1 MSHFFRVLLLVQL
14 GVALAGCATSHTERE
29 LNFTASAL
37 TKVSAAVDSTVRY
50 TSGLEQAN
58 GAQLLALST
67 DHDSALMEP
76 FKNFSVLV
84 RRVGSYSEVL
94 VCEPDGSRGLLE
106 DAGCTAKLDKHLWR
120 DNPPA
125 LCQFTLDLEAVCKR

>member
-1 MSHFFRVLLLVQL
+1 MSRIFPVVLLVQL

-50 TSGLEQAN
+50 TQVLDQTTSAE
-58 GAQLLALST
+58 LLALST
-67 DHDSALMEP
+67 EHDPELMEP
-76 FKNFSVLV
+76 FKNFRVLV
-84 RRVGSYSEVL
+84 RRVGPYSEVL

-120 DNPPA
+120 DDPPA
-125 LCQFTLDLEAVCKR
+125 LCQFTLELEVLCKR

>member
-1 MSHFFRVLLLVQL
+1 MSSFFQVALLMQL
-14 GVALAGCATSHTERE
+14 GVALAGCATPHTELE

-50 TSGLEQAN
+50 TPVLEQATS
-58 GAQLLALST
+58 AELLALST
-67 DHDSALMEP
+67 DHDPALMTP
-76 FKNFSVLV
+76 FKNFKVLV
-84 RRVGSYSEVL
+84 RRVGPNSEVL

-120 DNPPA
+120 DSPPA
-125 LCQFTLDLEAVCKR
+125 LCQFTLDLEALCKR

>member
-1 MSHFFRVLLLVQL
+1 MNRFFRVVLLVQL
-14 GVALAGCATSHTERE
+14 GVAFAGCATSHTERE
-29 LNFTASAL
+29 LNFTASVL

-50 TSGLEQAN
+50 TQVLEQTTSAE
-58 GAQLLALST
+58 LLALST
-67 DHDSALMEP
+67 EHDPALMEP

-84 RRVGSYSEVL
+84 RRVGPYSEVL
-94 VCEPDGSRGLLE
+94 VCEPDGSKGLLE

-125 LCQFTLDLEAVCKR
+125 LCQFTLDLETLCKR

>member
-1 MSHFFRVLLLVQL
+1 MSRLFRGLLLVQL
-14 GVALAGCATSHTERE
+14 GVVLAGCATSHTEQE

-37 TKVSAAVDSTVRY
+37 TKVSAAVDSTIRY
-50 TSGLEQAN
+50 TPFLKQATS
-58 GAQLLALST
+58 AELLALST
-67 DHDSALMEP
+67 DHDPALMAP
-76 FKNFSVLV
+76 FKNFKVLV
-84 RRVGSYSEVL
+84 RRVGPHSEVL

-125 LCQFTLDLEAVCKR
+125 LCQFTLDLEVLCKR